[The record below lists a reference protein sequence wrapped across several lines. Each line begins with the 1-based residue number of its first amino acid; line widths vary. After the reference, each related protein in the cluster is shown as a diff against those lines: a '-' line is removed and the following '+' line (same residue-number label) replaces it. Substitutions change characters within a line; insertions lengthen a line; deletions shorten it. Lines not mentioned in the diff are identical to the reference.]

1 MQDFLQRFKVGHI
14 LRPSLAPTLTK
25 VRQVELEAGDC
36 EGRLPLLFWT
46 LIVVLGNFNSVQ
58 VQVDHLPIACMNI
71 GITVYP
77 TYGGSGIVGSELGM
91 ELAKR
96 GHTVHFISSALPTR
110 LTELSER
117 VRFHEVEMM
126 SYPLFE
132 HQPYTLA
139 LATKMATVAE
149 TENLDLLHVHYAIP
163 HSISGILARESLK
176 PKRRLP
182 VITTLHGTDITLVGA
197 DRSYLPITRYG
208 IVQSDGVTAISQ
220 YLKEATRESFQF
232 DDIRVIPN
240 FVCQHDYQRHP
251 VEALRRELAPAGET
265 LLVHVSNFRPVKRP
279 VDCVEILARVLKN
292 HGQARLVMVGDGSE
306 RPNAEHRARCLNIA
320 DKCSFVGKQP
330 NIVDYL
336 SAADVLLLPSE
347 QESFGLAALE
357 AMACEVPV
365 IASRV
370 GGIPE
375 VVTDGETGFL
385 SKVGDVAK
393 MADDAAR
400 LVGDEKLRHKMGAA
414 ARASAISRYR
424 TDIVIPQYIEF
435 YQEVLSRN

>member
-1 MQDFLQRFKVGHI
+1 
-14 LRPSLAPTLTK
+14 
-25 VRQVELEAGDC
+25 
-36 EGRLPLLFWT
+36 
-46 LIVVLGNFNSVQ
+46 
-58 VQVDHLPIACMNI
+58 MNI

-77 TYGGSGIVGSELGM
+77 TYGGSGIVGSELGK
-91 ELAKR
+91 ELAER
-96 GHTVHFISSALPTR
+96 GHTVHFIASALPTR
-110 LTELSER
+110 LTELNER

-163 HSISGILARESLK
+163 HSISAILARESLQ
-176 PKRRLP
+176 PHRRLP

-208 IVQSDGVTAISQ
+208 IVQSDGVTAISH
-220 YLKEATRESFQF
+220 YLKQATAETFQF
-232 DDIRVIPN
+232 DNIAVIPN
-240 FVCQHDYQRHP
+240 FICASEYQRHAVP
-251 VEALRRELAPAGET
+251 ALREELSPDGLP

-279 VDCVEILARVLKN
+279 VDCVEILARVLKA
-292 HGQARLVMVGDGSE
+292 GVQTRLVMVGDGSE
-306 RPNAEHRARCLNIA
+306 RTNAEHHARCLGVYEQ
-320 DKCSFVGKQP
+320 CVFVGKQP

-375 VVTDGETGFL
+375 VVTDNETGFL
-385 SKVGDVAK
+385 SAVGDVEK
-393 MADDAAR
+393 MGEDAAR
-400 LVGDEKLRHKMGAA
+400 LISDKDLRTEMGRR
-414 ARASAISRYR
+414 ARESAISRYS
-424 TDIVIPQYIEF
+424 TDLVIPQYIQF
-435 YQEVLSRN
+435 YERVLAA

>member
-1 MQDFLQRFKVGHI
+1 
-14 LRPSLAPTLTK
+14 
-25 VRQVELEAGDC
+25 
-36 EGRLPLLFWT
+36 
-46 LIVVLGNFNSVQ
+46 
-58 VQVDHLPIACMNI
+58 MNI

-77 TYGGSGIVGSELGM
+77 TYGGSGIVGSELGK
-91 ELAKR
+91 ELAER
-96 GHTVHFISSALPTR
+96 GHTVHFISSSLPTR
-110 LTELSER
+110 LTKLGDR

-163 HSISGILARESLK
+163 HSISAILARESLK
-176 PKRRLP
+176 PKRYLP

-208 IVQSDGVTAISQ
+208 IVQSDGVTAISH
-220 YLKEATRESFQF
+220 YLKEATREIFHF
-232 DDIRVIPN
+232 DDIEVIPN
-240 FVCQHDYQRHP
+240 FVCQYDYARHP
-251 VEALRRELAPAGET
+251 VDELRKKLAPQDQP

-279 VDCVEILARVLKN
+279 VDCVEILARVT
-292 HGQARLVMVGDGSE
+292 GQGINTRLVMVGDGSE
-306 RPNAEHRARCLNIA
+306 RTNCEHRARCLGVY
-320 DKCSFVGKQP
+320 DKCDFVGKQP
-330 NIVDYL
+330 NIVEYL

-370 GGIPE
+370 GGLPE

-385 SKVGDVAK
+385 SEVGDVEK
-393 MADDAAR
+393 MAKDAALLLTDDARRREMGKRAR
-400 LVGDEKLRHKMGAA
+400 EFAVTN
-414 ARASAISRYR
+414 YR
-424 TDIVIPQYIEF
+424 TDIIIPRYIEF
-435 YQEVLSRN
+435 YERVLKQTSKAI

>member
-1 MQDFLQRFKVGHI
+1 
-14 LRPSLAPTLTK
+14 
-25 VRQVELEAGDC
+25 
-36 EGRLPLLFWT
+36 
-46 LIVVLGNFNSVQ
+46 
-58 VQVDHLPIACMNI
+58 MNI

-77 TYGGSGIVGSELGM
+77 TYGGSGIVGSELGK
-91 ELAKR
+91 ELAER
-96 GHTVHFISSALPTR
+96 GHTVHFISSSLPTR
-110 LTELSER
+110 LTELNER

-163 HSISGILARESLK
+163 HSISAILARESLK

-208 IVQSDGVTAISQ
+208 IVQSDGVTAISH
-220 YLKEATRESFQF
+220 YLKAATREIFQF
-232 DDIRVIPN
+232 DDIEVIPN
-240 FVCQHDYQRHP
+240 FICQSEYARHP
-251 VEALRRELAPAGET
+251 VTDLRAALSPAGEP

-279 VDCVEILARVLKN
+279 VDCVEILARVLAK
-292 HGQARLVMVGDGSE
+292 GVAARLVMVGDGSE
-306 RPNAEHRARCLNIA
+306 RTSVEHRARCLKVYDQCI
-320 DKCSFVGKQP
+320 FVGKQP
-330 NIVDYL
+330 KIVDYL

-375 VVTDGETGFL
+375 VIDDGETGFL
-385 SKVGDVAK
+385 SEVGDVEK
-393 MADDAAR
+393 MANDAA
-400 LVGDEKLRHKMGAA
+400 KLLADPELRRAMGQR
-414 ARASAISRYR
+414 ARESAVSRYR
-424 TDIVIPQYIEF
+424 TELVIPRYIEF
-435 YQEVLSRN
+435 YERVLGK

>member
-1 MQDFLQRFKVGHI
+1 
-14 LRPSLAPTLTK
+14 
-25 VRQVELEAGDC
+25 
-36 EGRLPLLFWT
+36 
-46 LIVVLGNFNSVQ
+46 
-58 VQVDHLPIACMNI
+58 MNI

-77 TYGGSGIVGSELGM
+77 TYGGSGIVGSELGK
-91 ELAKR
+91 ELAAR
-96 GHTVHFISSALPTR
+96 GHTVHFISSSLPTR
-110 LTELSER
+110 LTELSDR

-208 IVQSDGVTAISQ
+208 IVQSDGVTAISN
-220 YLKEATRESFQF
+220 YLKEATREIFQF
-232 DDIRVIPN
+232 DDITVIPN
-240 FVCQHDYQRHP
+240 FVCQEDYRRQP
-251 VEALRRELAPAGET
+251 DESLRRNLAPDDEP

-279 VDCVEILARVLKN
+279 VDCVEILARVLKK
-292 HGQARLVMVGDGSE
+292 GVKTRLVMVGDGSE
-306 RPNAEHRARCLNIA
+306 RTNAEHRARCLGIY
-320 DKCSFVGKQP
+320 DRCSFVGKQP
-330 NIVDYL
+330 RIVDYL
-336 SAADVLLLPSE
+336 SVSDVLLLPSE

-357 AMACEVPV
+357 AMACELPV

-370 GGIPE
+370 GGLPE

-385 SKVGDVAK
+385 SEVGDVDK
-393 MADDAAR
+393 MANDSAQLLTNDKFRYEMGSRAR
-400 LVGDEKLRHKMGAA
+400 E
-414 ARASAISRYR
+414 SALSRYR
-424 TDIVIPQYIEF
+424 TDLVIPMYIDF
-435 YQEVLSRN
+435 YEQVLARSAR

>member
-1 MQDFLQRFKVGHI
+1 
-14 LRPSLAPTLTK
+14 
-25 VRQVELEAGDC
+25 
-36 EGRLPLLFWT
+36 
-46 LIVVLGNFNSVQ
+46 
-58 VQVDHLPIACMNI
+58 MNI

-77 TYGGSGIVGSELGM
+77 TYGGSGIVGSELGK
-91 ELAKR
+91 ELAAR

-110 LTELSER
+110 LTELNER

-139 LATKMATVAE
+139 LATKMAKVAE

-163 HSISGILARESLK
+163 HSISAILARESLK
-176 PKRRLP
+176 PKRHLP

-208 IVQSDGVTAISQ
+208 IVQSDGVTAISH
-220 YLKEATRESFQF
+220 YLKEATKEIFQF
-232 DDIRVIPN
+232 DDIEVIPN
-240 FVCQHDYQRHP
+240 FICQTDYARHP
-251 VEALRRELAPAGET
+251 VEELRSSLAPKGEP

-279 VDCVEILARVLKN
+279 VDCVEILARVLKK
-292 HGQARLVMVGDGSE
+292 GISTRLVMVGDGSE
-306 RPNAEHRARCLNIA
+306 RTNVEHRARCLGVY
-320 DKCSFVGKQP
+320 DKCVFVGKQP

-385 SKVGDVAK
+385 SEVGDVEK
-393 MADDAAR
+393 MGENAAR
-400 LVGDEKLRHKMGAA
+400 LLSDATLRREMGKR
-414 ARASAISRYR
+414 ARESAVSRYR
-424 TDIVIPQYIEF
+424 TDIVIPQYLEF
-435 YQEVLSRN
+435 YERVLKKTRGVG